1 MRLSIWTTLS
11 AAALVFAVAPAEAA
25 WHAYFVKEA
34 VGFSFAA
41 PGEMKTEKATYESAM
56 AGQRNAVVFASA
68 EDNVQYKI
76 TVVDFTGRA
85 SDEPALIKEATAA
98 SQGRTKVL
106 MDEDARVESS
116 YGRKLTVDLPDN
128 AGRSMS
134 AIFFKD
140 NHLIELKATVLPGG
154 DYQSSDMGRFVDSL
168 AFYETRADEGA
179 TQLKLTD

>member
-1 MRLSIWTTLS
+1 MRLNIS
-11 AAALVFAVAPAEAA
+11 ASFLGTALVLATAPAEGA
-25 WHAYFVKEA
+25 WHGYFVKQA
-34 VGFSFAA
+34 VSFSFTA
-41 PGEMKTEKATYESAM
+41 PGEMKAEKATYTSAL
-56 AGQRNAVVFASA
+56 AGQRNAVVFGSV
-68 EDNVQYKI
+68 EDSVEYKI

-98 SQGRTKVL
+98 SQDRTKVL

-116 YGRKLTVDLPDN
+116 YGRKLTVDLPNN

-140 NHLIELKATVLPGG
+140 NHLIQLQATVLPGG

-168 AFYETRADEGA
+168 AFYETRAEEGA
-179 TQLKLTD
+179 TELKLTN